1 MKSAMRLFRDLF
13 PFSQPMAEKKA
24 AEVRELLDTVSG
36 LSSYEVATE
45 LASQVI
51 PAIVDQKNLH
61 LRFKFLEDARQE
73 AEKALP
79 VLERHIDSSALP
91 LPLAA
96 TTSALTADN
105 LLKGLAAGYFDIAKE
120 VTEGSHQKGLT
131 HLLQRTIHRAM
142 LLISR
147 RHNLAYRSYAR
158 PSSNSWLMLHELYQ
172 IAHNLRTSLPGTN
185 ITPIE
190 HQYLSA
196 LLFAYLEPSK
206 LPRSELAAAIFCTQ
220 QLSVHAVITE
230 ITPETNTHKAAAPY
244 FLVRPDEGSPGTP
257 LLRMAF
263 GKPIFEG
270 FIVDCSGV
278 LDALNKSAE
287 RASEHPNEPGLD
299 ISPNLRQTLQL
310 ATGNQAMRRFARK
323 RFKPHADLVGGI
335 AQVIP
340 FIEGD
345 AHTRRAIDMAGRN
358 GQRAFSPS
366 EWSLIDQSPD
376 GFLVRF
382 IQGEKWQVGVGNIV
396 ALQPRESSRIHVCM
410 VRRISSSNQGRLELG
425 LQALSPQV
433 SVVPLPGHGELR
445 RGIYLHSLP
454 AFGNRPGIIARTGH
468 LASGHKIKLEAQ
480 GSRQLLQIGR
490 RLEAS
495 EGLEFFALVP
505 L

>member
-1 MKSAMRLFRDLF
+1 
-13 PFSQPMAEKKA
+13 
-24 AEVRELLDTVSG
+24 
-36 LSSYEVATE
+36 
-45 LASQVI
+45 
-51 PAIVDQKNLH
+51 
-61 LRFKFLEDARQE
+61 
-73 AEKALP
+73 
-79 VLERHIDSSALP
+79 
-91 LPLAA
+91 
-96 TTSALTADN
+96 
-105 LLKGLAAGYFDIAKE
+105 
-120 VTEGSHQKGLT
+120 
-131 HLLQRTIHRAM
+131 
-142 LLISR
+142 
-147 RHNLAYRSYAR
+147 
-158 PSSNSWLMLHELYQ
+158 
-172 IAHNLRTSLPGTN
+172 
-185 ITPIE
+185 
-190 HQYLSA
+190 
-196 LLFAYLEPSK
+196 
-206 LPRSELAAAIFCTQ
+206 
-220 QLSVHAVITE
+220 
-230 ITPETNTHKAAAPY
+230 
-244 FLVRPDEGSPGTP
+244 
-257 LLRMAF
+257 
-263 GKPIFEG
+263 
-270 FIVDCSGV
+270 
-278 LDALNKSAE
+278 
-287 RASEHPNEPGLD
+287 
-299 ISPNLRQTLQL
+299 
-310 ATGNQAMRRFARK
+310 MRRFARK